1 MTGRK
6 FLSLLLVLVLALAS
20 VFAFAGCS
28 KHPADESFTGAIS
41 AESYETKEEA
51 AVAFVQQEIN
61 GKATNAIFVSYEK
74 DKDLS
79 EKEISN
85 LNLGDKYS
93 VSDVESAEMGE
104 VTFEE
109 NVQTSYVGD
118 DSVATLSSR
127 AAEFGVVRKTSR
139 MVIIKIGYV
148 YLYYVPVFEKGEMI
162 TNSYISMILDYTK
175 YRNMTEKSVSK
186 SSVSLIGIKN
196 ETTITTTTKV
206 TENALYSK
214 IVTKAAE
221 GSGIVEL
228 YVIERNSSLYAF
240 QRTGEKENEM
250 SSWKKVYFTY
260 SSIESF
266 LQNLF
271 KFDHSYFERTKSG
284 FKMSEDK
291 LIAYVNDIMDNAFD
305 SIGAEVTS
313 GEVNY
318 YVEDGRLSSSDVTMK
333 MKVEAEGMK
342 LNAKSTAECEWID
355 FGTTEI
361 EIPAEITAML

>member
-61 GKATNAIFVSYEK
+61 GKATNANFVSYEK

-109 NVQTSYVGD
+109 NVQTSYADD

-196 ETTITTTTKV
+196 ETTVTTTTKI
-206 TENALYSK
+206 TENALYTK
-214 IVTKAAE
+214 VVTKAAE

-250 SSWKKVYFTY
+250 GSWKKVYFF
-260 SSIESF
+260 SF
-266 LQNLF
+266 VKNL
-271 KFDHSYFERTKSG
+271 
-284 FKMSEDK
+284 
-291 LIAYVNDIMDNAFD
+291 
-305 SIGAEVTS
+305 
-313 GEVNY
+313 
-318 YVEDGRLSSSDVTMK
+318 
-333 MKVEAEGMK
+333 
-342 LNAKSTAECEWID
+342 
-355 FGTTEI
+355 
-361 EIPAEITAML
+361 